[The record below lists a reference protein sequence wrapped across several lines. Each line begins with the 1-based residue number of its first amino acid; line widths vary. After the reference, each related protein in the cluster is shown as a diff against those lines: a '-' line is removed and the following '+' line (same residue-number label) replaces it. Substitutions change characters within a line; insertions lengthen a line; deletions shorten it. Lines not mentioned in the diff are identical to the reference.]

1 MVEIFLSYCWSDDEI
16 ADGIYDKLSMNKGIN
31 LHRDKI
37 DIKPWKS
44 IKEYMQSISN
54 MDYTILLI
62 SDAYLKS
69 ANCMYE
75 VLEIM
80 HDRVYKEKIFPAV
93 VYKGIYKPQIRA
105 QYVRYWQEQCAELE
119 KELATLESHNLGSLV
134 QDLKQRKD
142 IASNVA
148 DFLSLVAE
156 LNNPQI
162 ADVATAISQKL
173 QEKNLISS
181 QEKKISPLPLD
192 NADYFKKLQISKPT
206 ANCVT
211 DLDIHRHMLTCFENV
226 NSILAKLCKQLER
239 ESPIYSVIIEPKDSR
254 TVIYTFYKVG
264 KSVKKL
270 KIFLDE
276 SFGQL
281 SIGVSDNTHIF
292 SNGKSYN
299 EMYNPQLINGN
310 IVVSGIMNMNGR
322 ETLDDEGI
330 TKDVWKRFIAPYI

>member
-1 MVEIFLSYCWSDDEI
+1 MVEIFLSYCWADNEI
-16 ADGIYDKLSMNKGIN
+16 ADEIYDKLSMNQGIN

-62 SDAYLKS
+62 SDAYLRS

-80 HDRVYKEKIFPAV
+80 RDRVYKEKIFPAV
-93 VYKGIYKPQIRA
+93 IHKGIYNPQIRA
-105 QYVRYWQEQCAELE
+105 QYVLHWQKQCAELE
-119 KELATLESHNLGSLV
+119 KALAPLESHNLGSLV
-134 QDLKQRKD
+134 HDLKQRKD

-162 ADVATAISQKL
+162 ADVAVAISQKL

-181 QEKKISPLPLD
+181 HEKKFSHSPSD
-192 NADYFKKLQISKPT
+192 NVDYFKKLQINKPID
-206 ANCVT
+206 NSVT
-211 DLDIHRHMLTCFENV
+211 DLDIHRHMLTCFEKV
-226 NSILAKLCKQLER
+226 NIILATLCKQLEK
-239 ESPIYSVIIEPKDSR
+239 ESPIYSVIIEPTDSR
-254 TVIYTFYKVG
+254 TSIYTFYRDG

-270 KIFLDE
+270 KVFLDE

-281 SIGVSDNTHIF
+281 SIGISDNVYIF

-299 EMYNPQLINGN
+299 EIYTPKLINGN
-310 IVVSGIMNMNGR
+310 IVVSGIMNMDGK